1 MSNLNNIKYLIK
13 RHISPRYLEVFSHK
27 AVLITKIPKEEST
40 ISDLFVLRI
49 EQNWETSFECLQLNN
64 LINPENKIKRMKV
77 VFFFFSKK
85 GRHLGEYKFI
95 LPKKI
100 KTTISVGNL
109 AKKIKKKKDSLF
121 AVYHPKINFG
131 STNYKSYLTERGYI
145 GYGNLNKGSIKGFV
159 HGNLDAIA
167 KSKKSNK
174 YQLLGNYSFF
184 KKKYILQYSLNP
196 NFVYEFYLVNSTN
209 VIQKFKMIEISSSSK
224 NKTILNVP
232 PGGFFKHV
240 KSVDKKGLKTNLII
254 ESRLYLARP
263 VVFKLMNSSFDVFHG

>member
-1 MSNLNNIKYLIK
+1 MSNLDNLKYLIK
-13 RHISPRYLEVFSHK
+13 KTVSPRYLEIFSHK

-40 ISDLFVLRI
+40 ISDLFVLRH
-49 EQNWETSFECLQLNN
+49 EDNWETSFECLQLNN
-64 LINPENKIKRMKV
+64 LIYPENKIKRMKV

-85 GRHLGEYKFI
+85 GRHLGEYKFS

-100 KTTISVGNL
+100 KTTISVGSL
-109 AKKIKKKKDSLF
+109 AKKIGVKKDCLF
-121 AVYHPKINFG
+121 AVFHPKINFG
-131 STNYKSYLTERGYI
+131 LTNHKSYLTERGYI
-145 GYGNLNKGSIKGFV
+145 GYKNLKKGSIKGFV

-167 KSKKSNK
+167 KSKISNK

-184 KKKYILQYSLNP
+184 KKKYILQYSLNS

-209 VIQKFKMIEISSSSK
+209 VIQKFKVIEISSSSK
-224 NKTILNVP
+224 DKTILNIP
-232 PGGFFKHV
+232 PGGFFKHI